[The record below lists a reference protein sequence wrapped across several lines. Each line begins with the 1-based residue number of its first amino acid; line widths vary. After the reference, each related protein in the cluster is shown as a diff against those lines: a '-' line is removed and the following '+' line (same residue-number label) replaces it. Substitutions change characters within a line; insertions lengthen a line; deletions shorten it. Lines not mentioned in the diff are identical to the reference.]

1 LAVQRKHVVK
11 ALCAESGGS
20 GGRPVRLGVDLENFA
35 MALKLSLSYEITDL
49 KISQADGQWILKRE
63 LVRIEIR
70 RGWVSIV
77 QQFTI

>member
-1 LAVQRKHVVK
+1 M
-11 ALCAESGGS
+11 
-20 GGRPVRLGVDLENFA
+20 RLGVDLENFA